1 MIAVVDDDKAVCSSL
16 KFMLEIEGYVARTY
30 DTPTRLLSA
39 SDLESCNCAIVDFS
53 LPDMDGLALV
63 EALRSRGH
71 RWPAILIASNPDIAT
86 LERAD
91 RAGVPIVEKPLL
103 GNALIEA
110 VREALHAR

>member
-1 MIAVVDDDKAVCSSL
+1 MSPA
-16 KFMLEIEGYVARTY
+16 
-30 DTPTRLLSA
+30 PTTR
-39 SDLESCNCAIVDFS
+39 
-53 LPDMDGLALV
+53 
-63 EALRSRGH
+63 RH
-71 RWPAILIASNPDIAT
+71 ASNPDIAT